1 MSFRSPLLSAA
12 AVGTLALLGACS
24 TAPRYHETRVYEA
37 PPPAN
42 APVYGEYGQ
51 VTSIEVIPAATR
63 PSGAGAI
70 LGAVIGGVVGNQ
82 FGSGTGRAVAT
93 GAGVV
98 GGAVAGNA
106 IENRN
111 RRDDE
116 VYRVWVRLDNGVMRS
131 LDFYRIDDLRV
142 GDRIRYDGGQL
153 YRN

>member
-1 MSFRSPLLSAA
+1 MSFTKPVLSAA
-12 AVGTLALLGACS
+12 AVASLALVSACS
-24 TAPRYHETRVYEA
+24 TTPAYHETRIYEA
-37 PPPAN
+37 QPVN

-51 VTSIEVIPAATR
+51 VTGIEVIPMSSR

-82 FGSGTGRAVAT
+82 FGSGTGRAAMT
-93 GAGVV
+93 GVGIV

-116 VYRVWVRLDNGVMRS
+116 VYRVWVRLDNGVLRS
-131 LDFYRIDDLRV
+131 FDFYRIDDLRV
-142 GDRIRYDGGQL
+142 GDRVRYDGAQL
-153 YRN
+153 YRY